1 MICNEPNFKKPP
13 IPGEETF
20 DKEEYIKSLENLL
33 IFMCNSYDKIDNSL
47 VKLVEKEHNYT
58 CFEVPRIQGLYHV
71 INISKMGELE
81 FEEPNYG
88 FKEVLEIIKNRRTVD
103 GKK

>member
-1 MICNEPNFKKPP
+1 MICNESTFKKPP

-20 DKEEYIKSLENLL
+20 NKEEYIKSLENLL

-47 VKLVEKEHNYT
+47 VELAEKEHNYT
-58 CFEVPRIQGLYHV
+58 WFEVPRIQGLYHV
-71 INISKMGELE
+71 IQISKIGKLK

-88 FKEVLEIIKNRRTVD
+88 FKEVLEIIKSRRTVD

>member
-1 MICNEPNFKKPP
+1 MKRNKILTIKNN
-13 IPGEETF
+13 F

-47 VKLVEKEHNYT
+47 VELAEKEHNYA

-71 INISKMGELE
+71 INISKIGKLE
-81 FEEPNYG
+81 FEEPTYG
-88 FKEVLEIIKNRRTVD
+88 FKEVLEIINIRRNNNEQTYN
-103 GKK
+103 